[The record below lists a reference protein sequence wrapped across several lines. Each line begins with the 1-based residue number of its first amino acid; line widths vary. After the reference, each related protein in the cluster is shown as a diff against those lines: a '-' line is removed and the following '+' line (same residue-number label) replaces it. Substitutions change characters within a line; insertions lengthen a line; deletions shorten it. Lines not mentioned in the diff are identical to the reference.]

1 MKKCNGS
8 RCFLVLLTLFF
19 LISIFYQIMSTKA
32 TKRARIYVKDRQTG
46 ELVSEKVIIPNTMDQ
61 TETLFWVLKEL
72 VSGPAGGEYERI
84 FNPNIE
90 IQKVI
95 IREKIAYVSF
105 GWNLVESLH
114 AEPKLVIQSIVN
126 SALANIRGL
135 KGVKILIEGVEP
147 VSTFCSISLL
157 NTFKQPL

>member
-1 MKKCNGS
+1 MS
-8 RCFLVLLTLFF
+8 V
-19 LISIFYQIMSTKA
+19 FYQIVSTKA

-46 ELVSEKVIIPNTMDQ
+46 VLVSQKVIIPNTTNE
-61 TETLFWVLKEL
+61 TEKLSWVLKEL
-72 VSGPAGGEYERI
+72 ISGPAGGGYERI

-105 GWNLVESLH
+105 GWNLVGSLH
-114 AEPKLVIQSIVN
+114 TEPKLVIKSIVN

-135 KGVKILIEGVEP
+135 KGVKILIEGIEP

-157 NTFKQPL
+157 NTFRQPL